1 MLIVK
6 CLVTPVYTYT
16 HPSAANDDRSAP
28 LITECVS
35 PSPTTTVMLIAMVM
49 FQLLSMMSL
58 TEYQHHLIFPV
69 LSTCLSMSLV
79 FHLYAGETW
88 PLSSSSM
95 FASNDLTKTDRSQ
108 CVNVMTDRKGVNRT
122 ERGVILR

>member
-1 MLIVK
+1 MRTRLYADSQMSGY
-6 CLVTPVYTYT
+6 TP
-16 HPSAANDDRSAP
+16 PSAANDDRSAP
-28 LITECVS
+28 LITTSECAS

-58 TEYQHHLIFPV
+58 TECQHHLIFPV
-69 LSTCLSMSLV
+69 LSLHVSRFPS
-79 FHLYAGETW
+79 FAGETR
-88 PLSSSSM
+88 PLSSTSM

-108 CVNVMTDRKGVNRT
+108 CVNIMTDRKGVNRT